1 MTYAKDIAI
10 LFALFLVEMISAKV
24 ISEGRNFLLRLFFT
38 LLFIVAIVRWHV
50 ESIEL
55 FYRFEEVI
63 TEDIFNSL
71 SCLTVIQAFFFFFL
85 EKFFRNIRDR

>member
-71 SCLTVIQAFFFFFL
+71 SCLTVIQAFLAYIL